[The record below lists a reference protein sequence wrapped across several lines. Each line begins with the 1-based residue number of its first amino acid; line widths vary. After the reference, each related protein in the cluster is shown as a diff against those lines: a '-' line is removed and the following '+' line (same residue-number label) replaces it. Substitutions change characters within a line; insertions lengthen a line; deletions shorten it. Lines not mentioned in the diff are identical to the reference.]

1 MRWNRRATIGV
12 LAIMSGGIA
21 AYAAL
26 LYLQA
31 RPIRIAPGQDQIET
45 TKVVVAPRDL
55 AAGSLLGPN
64 DVKTVD
70 WPSKNLPEG
79 IADNE
84 EALMGRGLIRP
95 ADTNEPILKS
105 KLAEPG
111 TGGLAVT
118 IPEGMRALSVSVN
131 EVVGVAG
138 FVLPGTRVDVI
149 LVITPPGGG
158 AGGPISRVILQDV
171 PTLTAGQTTTTDEQ
185 GKPLTVSV
193 VTLLVTPGDAEK
205 AACKTSMATR
215 SGKPSASAM
224 PVVPNP
230 DTSSDRSRT
239 LLTPILSMRKPA
251 RNMTRRPPILE
262 NPKTVL
268 AVSMGSPFSLTRKRG
283 MRL

>member
-31 RPIRIAPGQDQIET
+31 RPIRIASGQGQIET
-45 TKVVVAPRDL
+45 TKVVVAARDL
-55 AAGSLLGPN
+55 PAGSLLGPN
-64 DVKTVD
+64 DVKTVE
-70 WPSKNLPEG
+70 WPSKSLPEG
-79 IADNE
+79 IADSQ

-95 ADTNEPILKS
+95 VDTNEPILKS

-111 TGGLAVT
+111 VGGGLSVT
-118 IPEGMRALSVSVN
+118 IPEGMRALSIKVD
-131 EVVGVAG
+131 EVIGVAG

-149 LVITPPGGG
+149 LVITPTGNRE
-158 AGGPISRVILQDV
+158 PISRVILQDV

-205 AACKTSMATR
+205 LALATTQGR
-215 SGKPSASAM
+215 IQLALRNTLDQEKVETNGVRVASLLGGPPPARTGRPPSASSPRPTNTEDANAS
-224 PVVPNP
+224 VIEIYRGGV
-230 DTSSDRSRT
+230 RT
-239 LLTPILSMRKPA
+239 LIKY
-251 RNMTRRPPILE
+251 
-262 NPKTVL
+262 
-268 AVSMGSPFSLTRKRG
+268 
-283 MRL
+283 

>member
-31 RPIRIAPGQDQIET
+31 RPIRIASGQGQIET
-45 TKVVVAPRDL
+45 TKVVVAARDL
-55 AAGSLLGPN
+55 AAGSMLGPN
-64 DVKTVD
+64 DVKTVN
-70 WPSKNLPEG
+70 WPSNGLPEG
-79 IADNE
+79 IAENE
-84 EALMGRGLIRP
+84 EALVGRGLIR
-95 ADTNEPILKS
+95 AVDTNEPILKS

-111 TGGLAVT
+111 AGGGLSVT
-118 IPEGMRALSVSVN
+118 IPEGMRGLSVRVD
-131 EVVGVAG
+131 EVIGVAG

-205 AACKTSMATR
+205 LALATTQGRIQLALRNTLDQEKVETNGVRVASLLGGPPPAR
-215 SGKPSASAM
+215 SGRPRSA
-224 PVVPNP
+224 
-230 DTSSDRSRT
+230 TSPRTTNTDANAAIIEIYRGGVRT
-239 LLTPILSMRKPA
+239 LIKY
-251 RNMTRRPPILE
+251 
-262 NPKTVL
+262 
-268 AVSMGSPFSLTRKRG
+268 
-283 MRL
+283 